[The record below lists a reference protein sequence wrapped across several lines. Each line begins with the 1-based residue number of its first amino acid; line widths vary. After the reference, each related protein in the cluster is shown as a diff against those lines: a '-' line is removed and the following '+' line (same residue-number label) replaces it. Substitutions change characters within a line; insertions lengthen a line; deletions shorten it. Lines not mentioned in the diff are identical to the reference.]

1 VWGNHQR
8 LSDHHRSAAL
18 GSVGVIMNLPI
29 LDAFLS
35 AEVWRNRG
43 VDYAVL
49 ECLARQSVRRKKIW
63 IGFVTIHWVDFL
75 QLGEL
80 RQAFRIQF
88 IKINYRCMSSTELF
102 SIDQTA
108 SQKTGCCAIIFRLFC
123 WTALL
128 KLIQTSKSTSFIFPP
143 N

>member
-1 VWGNHQR
+1 MVALVRGNHQR

-29 LDAFLS
+29 LDAVLS
-35 AEVWRNRG
+35 PEVWRNRG
-43 VDYAVL
+43 VDNAVL

-63 IGFVTIHWVDFL
+63 IGYVTIHWVDFL

-88 IKINYRCMSSTELF
+88 IKINYEVKIKVLIKSSKF
-102 SIDQTA
+102 
-108 SQKTGCCAIIFRLFC
+108 
-123 WTALL
+123 
-128 KLIQTSKSTSFIFPP
+128 